1 MTEDLEISLQRL
13 EAESEHAGP
22 GAAAHVLS
30 RAGDLCLGAG
40 QRARAL
46 AYYGR
51 AIDACLG
58 ARRYNAAA
66 GLCRKLL
73 RVAPGA
79 VRTRCTLAWLALG
92 RGEIEETR
100 REVGGYV
107 EAATGEEQRRLAALH
122 LHMMAE
128 TTRVPE
134 IRRMLAGHLET
145 LGRVGVADDIR
156 ATVADNAMPPA
167 LSAHEQELL
176 WRAVVEAA
184 TLNPDELPT

>member
-1 MTEDLEISLQRL
+1 MTDDLETTLRQL
-13 EAESEHAGP
+13 EAEAERAGP
-22 GAAAHVLS
+22 GAAAHDLS

-40 QRARAL
+40 QRERAL
-46 AYYGR
+46 GYYGR
-51 AIDACLG
+51 AIDASLR

-92 RGEIEETR
+92 RGDIEETR

-107 EAATGEEQRRLAALH
+107 DAAAGEDQRRLAALH

-134 IRRMLAGHLET
+134 IRRLLAGYLET
-145 LGRVGVADDIR
+145 LGRVETAADIR
-156 ATVADNAMPPA
+156 ATVAGDVSPPA

-176 WRAVVEAA
+176 WRAVVDAA
-184 TLNPDELPT
+184 TLNPEELPT